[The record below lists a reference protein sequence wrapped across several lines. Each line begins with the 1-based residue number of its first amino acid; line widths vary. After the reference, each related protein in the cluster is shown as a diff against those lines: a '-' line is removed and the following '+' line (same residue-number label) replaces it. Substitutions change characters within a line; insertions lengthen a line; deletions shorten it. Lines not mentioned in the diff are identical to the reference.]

1 MHAGFVL
8 SHSTPGRGS
17 LSPTADCTS
26 DLATEPRAGSPPPQ
40 VHDPGSWLQSREIP
54 QLEIGSFPVR
64 VSVFFSC
71 PDTVLCFTSCSFS
84 SLCLSTEGF
93 PPLHLFYLSQFA
105 ITHIWPVSLSQWV
118 PGSTTVSFPPGLLGF
133 KGLWFQHF
141 FVWEKR
147 EVQIPLLLCHV
158 GPSSFQCLSFNWEN

>member
-1 MHAGFVL
+1 MFHSADSHALELGWDLNSCSACTGTGEVLLHAAQYVVPGWQMHAGFVL

-54 QLEIGSFPVR
+54 QLEIGSFPIR

-71 PDTVLCFTSCSFS
+71 PDTVLCFASCSFS

-105 ITHIWPVSLSQWV
+105 ITHI
-118 PGSTTVSFPPGLLGF
+118 
-133 KGLWFQHF
+133 
-141 FVWEKR
+141 
-147 EVQIPLLLCHV
+147 
-158 GPSSFQCLSFNWEN
+158 